1 VPDRPG
7 ELVKL
12 LTLIAQERVN
22 VLAVEHHREGMR
34 MSVAETEIE
43 LVLSTRDEAHRE
55 ALVQTMEAWGYAV
68 ERLA

>member
-22 VLAVEHHREGMR
+22 LVSVEHHREGMHG
-34 MSVAETEIE
+34 SVAETEVE
-43 LVLSTRDEAHRE
+43 LTLATRDKAHAATLVEAMQR
-55 ALVQTMEAWGYAV
+55 WGYPV
-68 ERLA
+68 ESLR